1 MKAATRYFTGLVI
14 MASLVMVVY
23 FKVYIPKH
31 TFTTLQPTTG
41 TLQVSVQGIGNVNA
55 LNIYSITAQTGG
67 KIIQILTDEGQHVKR
82 GDLLIVMD
90 GVDLPQQLAIA
101 LSNLEKAEYEV
112 KALQG
117 ELDNQE
123 AQETLLQITYN
134 RYKKL
139 NKQQFVTQAE
149 YDKALAELQGIQAA
163 IAATTSRIDSSR
175 ASVVVA
181 KKSIDALQ
189 EKIDRLK
196 VYAPVD
202 GYVISREAEVAQ
214 YVQPSTQILQI
225 VDPATLWVETKI
237 DERISGRI
245 KEGQQATI
253 ILRSKPDKEYTG
265 RVQRIDAMTDQVTL
279 ERKINVSFT
288 TIPEPFFINEQA
300 RVIIAVRQYDNVV
313 KVPLKVVVQKEGKPG
328 MWVVRNG
335 RAAFT
340 VIDKLAVSETEMAM
354 AGGEV
359 VTSVIIP
366 DKSKK
371 SLREGMR
378 IYQ

>member
-1 MKAATRYFTGLVI
+1 MKAAARYLTALVI
-14 MASLVMVVY
+14 MVSVAMVVY
-23 FKVYIPKH
+23 FKVYVPKH
-31 TFTTLQPTTG
+31 TFTTLKPTTG
-41 TLQVSVQGIGNVNA
+41 PLQISVQGIGNVSA

-67 KIIQILTDEGQHVKR
+67 KIIQILTDEGQQVKK

-90 GVDLPQQLAIA
+90 GVDLPQQLGIA
-101 LSNLEKAEYEV
+101 QSNLQKAEYEV
-112 KALQG
+112 QALRG
-117 ELDNQE
+117 ELDNQR
-123 AQETLLQITYN
+123 AQEVLLQITFN

-139 NKQQFVTQAE
+139 NKQKFVAQAE
-149 YDKALAELQGIQAA
+149 YDKALADIQSIQAA
-163 IAATTSRIDSSR
+163 IVATASRIDSSR
-175 ASVVVA
+175 AGVAVA
-181 KKSIDALQ
+181 KMSIDALQ

-237 DERISGRI
+237 DERISGRV
-245 KEGQQATI
+245 KEGQRAVI
-253 ILRSKPDKEYTG
+253 ILRSQPDKQYTG
-265 RVQRIDAMTDQVTL
+265 TVQRIDAMTDPVTL
-279 ERKINVSFT
+279 ERRINVSFT
-288 TIPEPFFINEQA
+288 TIPTPFFINEQA
-300 RVIIAVRQYDNVV
+300 RVIIATRQYDNVV
-313 KVPLKVVVQKEGKPG
+313 KVPLKVVVQKEGRPG
-328 MWVVRNG
+328 IWILRNG
-335 RAAFT
+335 RAVFT

-354 AGGEV
+354 AGGDV
-359 VTSVIIP
+359 AASIIIP

>member
-1 MKAATRYFTGLVI
+1 MKASVRYLIVLVI
-14 MASLVMVVY
+14 IAAVATVVY

-31 TFTTLQPTTG
+31 TFVTLHPTTG
-41 TLQVSVQGIGNVNA
+41 QLQVSVQGIGNVNA
-55 LNIYSITAQTGG
+55 LNIYAVTAQTGG
-67 KIIQILTDEGQHVKR
+67 KINQILTDEGQQVSK
-82 GDLLIVMD
+82 GELLIVMD

-101 LSNLEKAEYEV
+101 RSNLQKAEFEV
-112 KALQG
+112 QALQG
-117 ELDNQE
+117 ELDNQK
-123 AQETLLQITYN
+123 AQEILLQITFN

-139 NKQQFVTQAE
+139 NKEKFVTEAE
-149 YDKALAELQGIQAA
+149 YDKALADLQGIQAA
-163 IAATTSRIDSSR
+163 IAATTARIDSSQAGVTV
-175 ASVVVA
+175 AS
-181 KKSIDALQ
+181 KNIDALQ

-202 GYVISREAEVAQ
+202 GHVISREAEVAQ

-237 DERISGRI
+237 DERISGRV

-253 ILRSKPDKEYTG
+253 ILRSQPGNPYQG
-265 RVQRIDAMTDQVTL
+265 IVQRIDAMTDPVTL
-279 ERKINVSFT
+279 ERTINVSFT

-313 KVPLKVVVQKEGKPG
+313 KVPLQVVGQKEGKPG
-328 MWVVRNG
+328 IWVVQNG
-335 RAAFT
+335 RAHWTA
-340 VIDKLAVSETEMAM
+340 IDTLGVSETELAM
-354 AGGEV
+354 AKGTIE
-359 VTSVIIP
+359 TSVIIP
-366 DKSKK
+366 TRGKK